1 MTHEIDEGLIEKMAE
16 IGRQS
21 AANQLQEQIR
31 LLQWELNTLTG
42 ENPPVT
48 ELQKLSREAA
58 HLKRVIHLQNRLIDK
73 LRRKAEL
80 YEMDTLE
87 VDVLNEL
94 AQVSGL

>member
-1 MTHEIDEGLIEKMAE
+1 MTHEIDEGLFEKMAE
-16 IGRQS
+16 IGRES

-48 ELQKLSREAA
+48 ELQNLRREAA

-80 YEMDTLE
+80 
-87 VDVLNEL
+87 
-94 AQVSGL
+94 